1 MANNMTGVRLYRRGV
16 KRKVLQDE
24 ELPSTSKIICVQDK
38 LDQYSATFQRTSDL
52 LTRVQDNRYIPSA
65 ELWTV
70 FSRNNFTPSSW
81 YNALTLCSPEL
92 PTSQPW
98 PPPPNASPQKG
109 EVVPYHRAKKVPPR
123 LWEKQ
128 GTVKT
133 ARGEVS
139 HWVLIHPGPPEE
151 FDYFT
156 ALAESL
162 PPLPSEALWYILNL
176 AGFTKA
182 RERLKEVGF
191 GTLHHALQ
199 PCSVCE
205 RLLAVKV
212 NDQGEIESSGT
223 SHEYYY
229 CDCNSPVQLAL
240 HGPYWHPHVIHP
252 ACREEEI

>member
-1 MANNMTGVRLYRRGV
+1 MTGVRLYRRGV

-24 ELPSTSKIICVQDK
+24 ELPSTSKIINMQDK
-38 LDQYSATFQRTSDL
+38 LDQYSATFQRPSDL

-70 FSRNNFTPSSW
+70 VSRNNFTPSNW
-81 YNALTLCSPEL
+81 YNTLTLCSPEL

-109 EVVPYHRAKKVPPR
+109 KVVPYHQAKKVPPR

-128 GTVKT
+128 GMVKT
-133 ARGEVS
+133 ARGVVS

-162 PPLPSEALWYILNL
+162 PPLPSKL
-176 AGFTKA
+176 
-182 RERLKEVGF
+182 
-191 GTLHHALQ
+191 
-199 PCSVCE
+199 C
-205 RLLAVKV
+205 
-212 NDQGEIESSGT
+212 GT
-223 SHEYYY
+223 SSIWQA
-229 CDCNSPVQLAL
+229 SPKLESDSKKWVLEL
-240 HGPYWHPHVIHP
+240 FTTLSNHVVFVNVYWPSK
-252 ACREEEI
+252 